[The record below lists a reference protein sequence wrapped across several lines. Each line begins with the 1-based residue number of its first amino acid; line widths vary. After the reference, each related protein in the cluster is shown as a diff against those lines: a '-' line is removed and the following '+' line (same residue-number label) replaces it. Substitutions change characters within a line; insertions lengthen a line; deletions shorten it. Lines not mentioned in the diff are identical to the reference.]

1 MANTLIAFFSR
12 ADENYF
18 GGAMRY
24 VKVGNT
30 EIVVGLMKEL
40 IEADI
45 FLKRT
50 YVRRMNMRKGIALF
64 AAVVLMLTGCGSSAA
79 SQNTSAAAEPA
90 KEAAA
95 ETQTEET
102 QAAET
107 PAEETQTEETQAEAV
122 STEVDSAAQGEAAAN
137 ADKAEAGSASDTL
150 VIYFSRTGEQYTVGV
165 IEKGNTAIVAEM
177 IAEQTGAD
185 LFEVLP
191 ADDHYPMTYDAL
203 TEDQQAK
210 LTAEQK
216 KRSRLMTR
224 YIDQQFRNDLK
235 LTEMADVFK
244 MNASYLSDYF
254 RRCMGMSFHEY
265 LTRKRLQYAVLMLNN
280 TENTVLEIALDAG
293 FPNSRY
299 RYVTG

>member
-1 MANTLIAFFSR
+1 
-12 ADENYF
+12 
-18 GGAMRY
+18 
-24 VKVGNT
+24 
-30 EIVVGLMKEL
+30 
-40 IEADI
+40 
-45 FLKRT
+45 
-50 YVRRMNMRKGIALF
+50 MRKGIALF

-122 STEVDSAAQGEAAAN
+122 STEADSAAQGEAAAN
-137 ADKAEAGSASDTL
+137 ADKAETESASDTL

-203 TEDQQAK
+203 TEVAR
-210 LTAEQK
+210 AEQNDNARPAYSGELPDLSGYSTVFIGAPVWWGDWPMIMYTVFENNDFSGK
-216 KRSRLMTR
+216 KLIPFSTHEGSGLSGFDDKLKGACPDAEVLEGLAIRG
-224 YIDQQFRNDLK
+224 NDAQNAQEEVK
-235 LTEMADVFK
+235 ESVGSWLTE
-244 MNASYLSDYF
+244 L
-254 RRCMGMSFHEY
+254 
-265 LTRKRLQYAVLMLNN
+265 
-280 TENTVLEIALDAG
+280 G
-293 FPNSRY
+293 F
-299 RYVTG
+299 